1 MNVQHKKYVMII
13 ASYKSRS
20 FFFEN
25 QHSYQFDLA
34 KKKLGWGMIMH
45 NNITWD
51 FSNSPMQHP
60 ATNSTRECSSVL
72 IILVALFPEFYQQI
86 KLQPGSSRSSSSKFL
101 VVLTV

>member
-1 MNVQHKKYVMII
+1 
-13 ASYKSRS
+13 
-20 FFFEN
+20 
-25 QHSYQFDLA
+25 
-34 KKKLGWGMIMH
+34 MH

-86 KLQPGSSRSSSSKFL
+86 KLQPGSSSSSKFL